1 MRRFLV
7 KMIVETNDNPDK
19 EIYYDD
25 QEMHVM
31 IATWIDA
38 ALEDR
43 DDGPRRTFAE
53 ITTLDVRPSV
63 EQIRDGGPDYMAW
76 RDNIRKAMGG
86 S

>member
-7 KMIVETNDNPDK
+7 KMIVETNENPGK

-25 QEMHVM
+25 LEMHTM
-31 IATWIDA
+31 ICTWVDG

-43 DDGPRRTFAE
+43 DDGPHRVFAE
-53 ITTLDVRPSV
+53 ITTL
-63 EQIRDGGPDYMAW
+63 E
-76 RDNIRKAMGG
+76 G

>member
-7 KMIVETNDNPDK
+7 KMILETNEDPGK

-25 QEMHVM
+25 QEMHTM

-43 DDGPRRTFAE
+43 DDGPRRMFAE
-53 ITTLDVRPSV
+53 ITTLD
-63 EQIRDGGPDYMAW
+63 
-76 RDNIRKAMGG
+76 G